1 MIFTLFFFSPEKW
14 IRVPLSDVRKPSGNP
29 LKEAYQYY
37 EGEEVEILS
46 QEDAGEPM
54 GWWLGKIHQ
63 RRGGFFVVQFKG
75 LDDVYKEIKPL
86 EHMRP
91 LGYWYK
97 SYIFILQRLSRC
109 HLFI

>member
-1 MIFTLFFFSPEKW
+1 MCIRDRFDILFNSPDKW
-14 IRVPLSDVRKPSGNP
+14 IRVPLSDVRKPSGDT

-46 QEDAGEPM
+46 QEDTSEPM

-75 LDDVYKEIKPL
+75 LDDAYKEIKPL
-86 EHMRP
+86 EHIRP
-91 LGYWYK
+91 LGYW
-97 SYIFILQRLSRC
+97 
-109 HLFI
+109 